1 LQGRRCRDVSINGV
15 CISDLCLLVFTDITE
30 QKQLKEQ
37 LQQSQKLESIGNLAG
52 EIAHDFNNILTAVTG
67 FASILEMKMAKS
79 DPLLKYVNEIAKT
92 GMRGAALTHQLL
104 AFSRKQLLDIKPL
117 DINEMLLNLGTM
129 LQRLIREDITLR
141 FSLSE
146 APLVVEADCLQ
157 LEQIVINLVT
167 NARDAMPAGGALT
180 ISTSAENI
188 DPLIAAQQGMAET
201 GDGQFAVLRVV
212 DNGIGMDDETRR
224 RIFEPFFTTK
234 ETGKGTG
241 LGLAVVYGIIGQHK
255 GIIQVKSTPGSGTEF
270 ILYFPLLRGNRTG
283 TAGIPRVGEYK
294 CTGGSETI
302 LVAEDQEYLRE
313 MIKDI
318 LESRGYNVLTAEDG
332 EAAIDAFKQQP
343 ERISLIIFDMMM
355 PKKGGLDAF
364 AEIAGMSPGTKA
376 LFVTGYGGSDMLQD
390 EQTGKNFPILLK
402 PYSSF
407 DLLKK
412 VRELLDRESH

>member
-1 LQGRRCRDVSINGV
+1 
-15 CISDLCLLVFTDITE
+15 
-30 QKQLKEQ
+30 
-37 LQQSQKLESIGNLAG
+37 
-52 EIAHDFNNILTAVTG
+52 
-67 FASILEMKMAKS
+67 
-79 DPLLKYVNEIAKT
+79 
-92 GMRGAALTHQLL
+92 
-104 AFSRKQLLDIKPL
+104 
-117 DINEMLLNLGTM
+117 
-129 LQRLIREDITLR
+129 
-141 FSLSE
+141 
-146 APLVVEADCLQ
+146 
-157 LEQIVINLVT
+157 
-167 NARDAMPAGGALT
+167 
-180 ISTSAENI
+180 
-188 DPLIAAQQGMAET
+188 MAEI

-241 LGLAVVYGIIGQHK
+241 LGLAVVYGIIRQHK

-283 TAGIPRVGEYK
+283 TARIPRGGEFK

-332 EAAIDAFKQQP
+332 EAAIDVFKQQP
-343 ERISLIIFDMMM
+343 GRIRLIIFDMMM

-364 AEIAGMSPGTKA
+364 AEIAGISPGIKV
-376 LFVTGYGGSDMLQD
+376 LFVTGYGGSDMLRD
-390 EQTGKNFPILLK
+390 EKTGENYPILLK

-407 DLLKK
+407 DLLKR
-412 VRELLDRESH
+412 VRDLLDGELQ